1 MPGKMA
7 GSCHISPPFHEERR
21 PRRAAVLLCLL
32 RANLARSPA
41 ALSTCDEPPE
51 GIVQPVQCADDTF
64 RDSREPIGR
73 EQESQDE
80 KRHTADRVMLE
91 HEQAHGN
98 HGQHPGG
105 QRQNHPVTSNRNI
118 STATRSD
125 RTSRNGNAIILNIS
139 LI

>member
-1 MPGKMA
+1 M
-7 GSCHISPPFHEERR
+7 
-21 PRRAAVLLCLL
+21 
-32 RANLARSPA
+32 
-41 ALSTCDEPPE
+41 STCDEPPE

-105 QRQNHPVTSNRNI
+105 QRQKPPGHIKQEHQHRHQKRQNQQERQRDNLKYQSHINSPFLCF
-118 STATRSD
+118 
-125 RTSRNGNAIILNIS
+125 IL
-139 LI
+139 L